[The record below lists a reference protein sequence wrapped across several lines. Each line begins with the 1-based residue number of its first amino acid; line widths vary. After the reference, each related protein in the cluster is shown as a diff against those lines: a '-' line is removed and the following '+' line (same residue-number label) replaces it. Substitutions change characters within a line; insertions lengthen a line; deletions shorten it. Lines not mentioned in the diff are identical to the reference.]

1 MKIRNIG
8 KNTFIVDRIK
18 QGNGFIH
25 QVIKPGKTEDVEQKK
40 AEKLLKTYP
49 DHFVKDGMIV
59 QAPSDFE
66 VAKKVAAEKAAADAK
81 AEADAAAKAAAD
93 AKKNPPAPAAGKPVP
108 ADSKAPADA

>member
-8 KNTFIVDRIK
+8 KNTFIVDRVK
-18 QGNGFIH
+18 NGNGFIH

-49 DHFVKDGMIV
+49 LHFVADKMIV

-66 VAKKVAAEKAAADAK
+66 IAKKAADEKAAAEAK
-81 AEADAAAKAAAD
+81 AKADADAKAAAD
-93 AKKNPPAPAAGKPVP
+93 AKKNPPAPAAGK
-108 ADSKAPADA
+108 DQKAAADA